1 MYPRPYAHYTLLERI
16 AVGGMSEVDLAC
28 RTVDDSGYVRFL
40 AVKRIRAEKTTDE
53 SFIRMFQDEARIT
66 SALRHTHIAQVYD
79 FGKVDD
85 EYYLALEFVPGLNLR
100 DMINFE
106 AERGRVIPP
115 KVAFRILIDVLDA
128 LQYAHSRCDDYGE
141 PMNIVHRDANPRNI
155 MVSTTGETKLID
167 FGVAR
172 ATDRLERTRTNH
184 FKGKVAYMA
193 PEQVQGKEIDHRA
206 DIFAMGLT
214 LFELVCGRGAFRG
227 LDQMQIM
234 YRLVQDR
241 LPTIEPSGPYRPLL
255 RQLNDIFK
263 DATKNDANQRYAH
276 ATQMKEAIVAL
287 ATGEFSPATSSEMM
301 AYLNTLDP
309 NLKRRMQEKIKS
321 YADTGSFPNSEVL
334 PEAPSDDVS
343 ATLDYTEIQKNT
355 GTNTAP
361 LLLAGALG
369 TATVTLLAVGGL
381 LMVGTVVAVILSSMP
396 TQDNDTEIEATSV
409 VDTPSIDLPSKETAI
424 PQSSPETKTEP
435 VVAPKEPASSTPS
448 RSSSGR
454 GRSANKSDETLTQPE
469 TPKAPKP
476 SATKMDAASPPVDDT
491 KPIASETAA
500 PKPVHSELKAPV
512 IETEDAPSTPVSAVT
527 GTLQI
532 TSNPKGRLIW
542 LNGAATSKATPAR
555 IDWAIGTVTV
565 RIEGFDQTQTI
576 QLGENE
582 RRIVSFR

>member
-40 AVKRIRAEKTTDE
+40 AVKRIRAEKNADE

-79 FGKVDD
+79 FGKVDN

-128 LQYAHSRCDDYGE
+128 LQYAHSRCDDFGE
-141 PMNIVHRDANPRNI
+141 PMSIVHRDANPRNI

-214 LFELVCGRGAFRG
+214 LFELVCGRGPFRG

-241 LPTIEPSGPYRPLL
+241 MPKIEPVGPYRPLA
-255 RQLNDIFK
+255 RQLDIIFK
-263 DATKNDANQRYAH
+263 DATKNDVNERYAH
-276 ATQMKEAIVAL
+276 STNMKNALVTL
-287 ATGEFSPATSSEMM
+287 ATGDFSPADASEMM
-301 AYLNTLDP
+301 AYLNSLDP
-309 NLKRRMQEKIKS
+309 NLKRRMQDKIKS
-321 YADTGSFPNSEVL
+321 YSETGSFPKSEIR
-334 PEAPSDDVS
+334 PTPPSDDVS
-343 ATLDYTEIQKNT
+343 ATLDYAEVHKNT

-369 TATVTLLAVGGL
+369 TATLTLLAVGGL
-381 LMVGTVVAVILSSMP
+381 LVIAIIAAVVLSSLPENENTQISDDRGSVQPVPTTEPILSEELEKTVDSQTKP
-396 TQDNDTEIEATSV
+396 AATPSTTPEPKTITLPERRRRSTSSPKDTQSKPVRTAPEETISTPVNTNTSPDVIPESAPLPAVTDTPKSKAPVATIP
-409 VDTPSIDLPSKETAI
+409 VDTPKTA
-424 PQSSPETKTEP
+424 
-435 VVAPKEPASSTPS
+435 
-448 RSSSGR
+448 
-454 GRSANKSDETLTQPE
+454 
-469 TPKAPKP
+469 
-476 SATKMDAASPPVDDT
+476 
-491 KPIASETAA
+491 PIA
-500 PKPVHSELKAPV
+500 
-512 IETEDAPSTPVSAVT
+512 AVT

-542 LNGAATSKATPAR
+542 LDGVSTSKSTPAR
-555 IDWAIGTVTV
+555 IDWPIGAVTV
-565 RIEGFDQTQTI
+565 RIEGFEQTQMI